1 MKVVLAKSDK
11 LLTYMLP
18 NNISGNVW
26 LSEIDD
32 NGIEKNIINIEA
44 NQNKNWKIVSN
55 SDYYVVENSKRV
67 PFAIAEENSFFT
79 INNIYSSDKIYLF
92 ALNTYEKMN
101 YYECNSELNIGLTI
115 GSDSNS
121 TICYK
126 FNAMPN
132 SCLSLKLDGPNLI
145 LTNNDK
151 ETKVFVNDLI
161 VPNSVKIEIGDVI
174 FVLGLK
180 LILLKRDGNYI
191 IGVSGNSV
199 ETFMKT
205 INISH
210 NSSLD
215 RIDEPQE
222 EKEMEVYSKEDYFYR
237 KPRFIYSIN
246 QISIRVDNPPSKLD
260 KNEMPAILTIGPML
274 TMSMTSVMTFYTTMN
289 NVNNGNQ
296 TMSNAIPS
304 LVMSGAMMLSFLMW
318 PLLTNRFQKRLEK
331 KKEKERK
338 KKYSAY
344 IDSIKE
350 KIQNEKI
357 NQQEIMHKRYLTLP
371 ECEQTILDKK
381 DRLWERRVEDDDFLS
396 VSLGNGKLP
405 LEIDIVYPEEHFS
418 MTEDVLIDK
427 VKELQSSKIMLE
439 NVPIPFSFRENYI
452 SAIIGDR
459 IYQNRVIKNILLQL
473 TTFHSYDDL
482 KIAIFTTEENKNNY
496 NSVKSV
502 PHLWSNDKSV
512 RYFSSNEKEY
522 KEVSYQLDKI
532 YNKRIEALNNS
543 MSGTEDFDSLYVLI
557 IDSINSVRNIDLIN
571 NIINNKN
578 YVGFSVIIL
587 NDRISNLPD
596 QCQTFIEVS
605 KEKSTISRNI
615 SNSLV
620 QEFSLDLSDC
630 NFSKCFK
637 TLSNIPIEIKDEG
650 EGIIPKRLG
659 FLEMYNIGKI
669 ESFNSKQRW
678 IDNVPI
684 LSMSVP
690 VGVGRNGEKLV

>member
-1 MKVVLAKSDK
+1 MKIILAKSDK

-338 KKYSAY
+338 KK
-344 IDSIKE
+344 
-350 KIQNEKI
+350 
-357 NQQEIMHKRYLTLP
+357 L
-371 ECEQTILDKK
+371 C
-381 DRLWERRVEDDDFLS
+381 
-396 VSLGNGKLP
+396 
-405 LEIDIVYPEEHFS
+405 
-418 MTEDVLIDK
+418 
-427 VKELQSSKIMLE
+427 
-439 NVPIPFSFRENYI
+439 
-452 SAIIGDR
+452 
-459 IYQNRVIKNILLQL
+459 
-473 TTFHSYDDL
+473 
-482 KIAIFTTEENKNNY
+482 
-496 NSVKSV
+496 
-502 PHLWSNDKSV
+502 
-512 RYFSSNEKEY
+512 
-522 KEVSYQLDKI
+522 
-532 YNKRIEALNNS
+532 
-543 MSGTEDFDSLYVLI
+543 
-557 IDSINSVRNIDLIN
+557 
-571 NIINNKN
+571 
-578 YVGFSVIIL
+578 
-587 NDRISNLPD
+587 
-596 QCQTFIEVS
+596 
-605 KEKSTISRNI
+605 
-615 SNSLV
+615 
-620 QEFSLDLSDC
+620 
-630 NFSKCFK
+630 
-637 TLSNIPIEIKDEG
+637 IKD
-650 EGIIPKRLG
+650 I
-659 FLEMYNIGKI
+659 
-669 ESFNSKQRW
+669 
-678 IDNVPI
+678 
-684 LSMSVP
+684 
-690 VGVGRNGEKLV
+690 

>member
-1 MKVVLAKSDK
+1 MKIILAKSDK

-132 SCLSLKLDGPNLI
+132 SCLFLKLDGPNLI

-151 ETKVFVNDLI
+151 ETRVFVNDLI
-161 VPNSVKIEIGDVI
+161 VPNSVKIGIGDVI

-180 LILLKRDGNYI
+180 LILLKREGNYI

-210 NSSLD
+210 NSSFD

-331 KKEKERK
+331 RKEKERK

-381 DRLWERRVEDDDFLS
+381 DRLWERRVEDDDFLG

-473 TTFHSYDDL
+473 MTFHSYDDL

-630 NFSKCFK
+630 NFFFFFK
-637 TLSNIPIEIKDEG
+637 TLSNIPI
-650 EGIIPKRLG
+650 
-659 FLEMYNIGKI
+659 
-669 ESFNSKQRW
+669 
-678 IDNVPI
+678 
-684 LSMSVP
+684 
-690 VGVGRNGEKLV
+690 